1 MGDLDEDSPRRLLY
15 AFFQELF
22 GSLLL
27 YLLFFPSGAVLGNSM
42 EGWVFH
48 FLAVIVFDILTDGA
62 CANPAICVAMFFAGK
77 QTFIGMVVRVAAELF
92 AGIIGFPVTYA
103 LIPSYLKELTGGPEL
118 SAGVDIY
125 HGAITEGFI
134 TFLFALSVLLASTFI
149 VDAQIC
155 RPLYAAIL
163 RVLIEFGG
171 PITGANMNTM
181 VGFSWAWY
189 TKRAYSQEYHIVYS
203 VAPLIGSV
211 IAACAYRMLV
221 FIIPTE
227 TKLID
232 KSSKKQF
239 RKTKSSATTQ
249 KSKPKIEKEEKEI
262 VVSAVKVKTAHP
274 ELRKKKK
281 KTK

>member
-1 MGDLDEDSPRRLLY
+1 MGEDSPRQLLY

-27 YLLFFPSGAVLGNSM
+27 YLLFFPTGAVLGNSI
-42 EGWVFH
+42 EGWIFH

-62 CANPAICVAMFFAGK
+62 CANPAICVALFFSGK
-77 QTFIGMVVRVAAELF
+77 QSFIGMVVRVAAELL

-103 LIPSYLKELTGGPEL
+103 LIPSYLKELSGGPEL

-125 HGAITEGFI
+125 QGAFTEGLI

-171 PITGANMNTM
+171 PITGASMNTM

-189 TKRAYSQEYHIVYS
+189 TKRAYSQNYHAVYS
-203 VAPLIGSV
+203 IAPLLGSI
-211 IAACAYRMLV
+211 IAAGAYRTLV
-221 FIIPTE
+221 YILPTDK
-227 TKLID
+227 KLTD
-232 KSSKKQF
+232 KPSKKQS
-239 RKTKSSATTQ
+239 KKIKSNTATQ
-249 KSKPKIEKEEKEI
+249 KLKTIPEKEVKEI
-262 VVSAVKVKTAHP
+262 LVSAHTAKSAHP
-274 ELRKKKK
+274 ELKKRKK